1 MAIGIVAKE
10 KPDGYNL
17 LFCTATGLV
26 RIPQYRPVPYKLG
39 DITPV
44 MSYCATQSGIAVR
57 SDSPFKTLKD
67 LIEYARKNPGKVTYS
82 TLGVGS
88 PMHLAMELIAKKEH
102 FTWTHVPYSGS
113 MPSVTALLG
122 GHVTATC
129 SARSGR
135 PSSGKAGCGSW
146 RHREKRA

>member
-57 SDSPFKTLKD
+57 SDSPSRRSRTSSST
-67 LIEYARKNPGKVTYS
+67 RGRTPG
-82 TLGVGS
+82 
-88 PMHLAMELIAKKEH
+88 
-102 FTWTHVPYSGS
+102 
-113 MPSVTALLG
+113 
-122 GHVTATC
+122 
-129 SARSGR
+129 R
-135 PSSGKAGCGSW
+135 
-146 RHREKRA
+146 